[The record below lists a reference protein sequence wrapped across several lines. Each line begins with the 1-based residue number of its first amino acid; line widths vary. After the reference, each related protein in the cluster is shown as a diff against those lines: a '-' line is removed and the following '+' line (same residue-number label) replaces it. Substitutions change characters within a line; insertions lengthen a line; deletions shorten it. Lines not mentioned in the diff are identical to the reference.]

1 MKSNQTVMLMI
12 LDGWGY
18 RSESSCNAIAQAKTP
33 FLDYLFKTY
42 PHTLLK
48 CSGNAVGLPDGVMGN
63 SEVGHLNIGA
73 GRVVLQDMMRID
85 AAIKDNSLQ
94 NNPTFTELISNIKQS
109 GGRLHLMGLLSDGAV
124 HSHINH
130 LFALILMAKSQHIP
144 VRIHPIMDGRDTPPD
159 SGLSY
164 LNQLA
169 QFIEKHNWGQ
179 IASICGRFY
188 AMDRDKRWER
198 IARAYDMYTSVQE
211 RTESDAIQAIQKS
224 YDHGETDEFVLPT
237 CMNSSNGPDDNILKD
252 GDGVLF
258 FNFRADRAREI
269 TAALTQ
275 DGFDFFER
283 KCRPKLVG
291 YVCMTQ
297 YDSHLDLP
305 VAFPPIQLK
314 HIFGQVIS
322 RAGYRQ
328 LRIAETEKYAHVTYF
343 FNGGE
348 ELAFEN
354 EDRKLIPSPREVE
367 TYDQK
372 PEMSAGQVS
381 QAVQEALSS
390 KAYDVI
396 VLNFANLD
404 MVGHTGIMDAAIK
417 AVETVDACVKD
428 VVEKLL
434 SMGGFAL
441 ITADH
446 GNAELMCD
454 TNGKPLT
461 AHTTLPVPLVL
472 VKKDIC
478 ATLRSD
484 GVIGDIA
491 PTLLQL
497 MGIDQ
502 PKEMTGKSL
511 LNRNQT

>member
-1 MKSNQTVMLMI
+1 MKSKQTAMLII

-18 RSESSCNAIAQAKTP
+18 RQESKCNAIAQANTP
-33 FLDYLFKTY
+33 YLDYLFKTY

-73 GRVVLQDMMRID
+73 GRVVLQDMLRID
-85 AAIKDNSLQ
+85 AAIEKNTLQ
-94 NNPTFTELISNIKQS
+94 TNTAFTELISKIKQT

-130 LFALILMAKSQHIP
+130 LFALILMAKSHEIS
-144 VRIHPIMDGRDTPPD
+144 VRIHAIMDGRDTPPD
-159 SGLSY
+159 SGLLY
-164 LNQLA
+164 LNKLKT
-169 QFIEKHNWGQ
+169 FIDQNKWGQ

-188 AMDRDKRWER
+188 AMDRDKRWDR
-198 IARAYDMYTSVQE
+198 ISRAYDMYTDVQKN
-211 RTESDAIQAIQKS
+211 RVSDPVEAIKQS
-224 YDHGETDEFVLPT
+224 YDQGKTDEFVLPT
-237 CMNSSNGPDDNILKD
+237 SMNSSNSPDDNILKD
-252 GDGVLF
+252 GDGVIF

-275 DGFDFFER
+275 DQFDFFER
-283 KCRPKLVG
+283 NHQPKLAG

-314 HIFGQVIS
+314 QIFGEIIS
-322 RAGYRQ
+322 KAGYHQ

-348 ELAFEN
+348 ETAFEN

-372 PEMSAGQVS
+372 PEMSAIEVA

-390 KAYDVI
+390 EKYDVI
-396 VLNFANLD
+396 ILNFANLD

-417 AVETVDACVKD
+417 AAETVDSCVKE
-428 VVEKLL
+428 VIEKLL
-434 SMGGFAL
+434 SMGGYAL

-446 GNAELMCD
+446 GNAERMCD
-454 TNGKPLT
+454 QNGKPHT
-461 AHTTLPVPLVL
+461 AHTTLPVPLIM
-472 VKKDIC
+472 VKKDVDVTFR
-478 ATLRSD
+478 AD

-491 PTLLQL
+491 PTLLEL
-497 MGIDQ
+497 IGIEQ
-502 PKEMTGKSL
+502 PEEMSGASLFKKE
-511 LNRNQT
+511 

>member
-1 MKSNQTVMLMI
+1 MKSNQTVMLII

-33 FLDYLFKTY
+33 YLDHLFKTY

-73 GRVVLQDMMRID
+73 GRVVLQDMLRID
-85 AAIKDNSLQ
+85 AAIKDNTLQ
-94 NNPTFTELISNIKQS
+94 TNPAFTGLISKIKQT

-124 HSHINH
+124 HSHISH
-130 LFALILMAKSQHIP
+130 LFALILMAKSHDIP
-144 VRIHPIMDGRDTPPD
+144 VRIHAIMDGRDTPPD

-164 LNQLA
+164 LKQLDR
-169 QFIEKHNWGQ
+169 FINENNWGQ
-179 IASICGRFY
+179 IASISGRFY
-188 AMDRDKRWER
+188 AMDRDKRWNR
-198 IARAYDMYTSVQE
+198 IVRAYEMYTSVQAQ
-211 RTESDAIQAIQKS
+211 TESDAIKAIQKS
-224 YDHGETDEFVLPT
+224 YEQGETDEFVIPQCLQSK
-237 CMNSSNGPDDNILKD
+237 NSLEDNILQD
-252 GDGVLF
+252 GDGVIF

-269 TAALTQ
+269 TAAITQ
-275 DGFDFFER
+275 ESFDFFER
-283 KCRPKLVG
+283 KNRPELAG

-297 YDSHLDLP
+297 YDSHLKLP

-314 HIFGQVIS
+314 QIFGEVLS
-322 RAGYRQ
+322 KAGYRQ

-348 ELAFEN
+348 EHAFDN

-372 PEMSAGQVS
+372 PEMSAREVS
-381 QAVQEALSS
+381 QAVQDALSS
-390 KAYDVI
+390 ETYDVI

-404 MVGHTGIMDAAIK
+404 MVGHTGIMDAAVK
-417 AVETVDACVKD
+417 AVETVDACLKE

-434 SMGGFAL
+434 SMSGFAL

-446 GNAELMCD
+446 GNAERMCD
-454 TNGKPLT
+454 ENGKPHT
-461 AHTTLPVPLVL
+461 AHTTLPVPLIM
-472 VKKDIC
+472 VKNDIDVK
-478 ATLRSD
+478 LRSD

-491 PTLLQL
+491 PTLLEL
-497 MGIDQ
+497 MDINKPD
-502 PKEMTGKSL
+502 EMTGRSL
-511 LNRNQT
+511 FI

>member
-18 RSESSCNAIAQAKTP
+18 RTESSCNAITQANTP
-33 FLDYLFKTY
+33 FLDHLFNTY

-48 CSGNAVGLPDGVMGN
+48 CSGNAVGLPEGVMGN

-85 AAIKDNSLQ
+85 AAINENTLQ
-94 NNPTFTELISNIKQS
+94 SNPAFIELMSKIKQS
-109 GGRLHLMGLLSDGAV
+109 DGRMHLIGLLSDGAV

-130 LFALILMAKSQHIP
+130 LFALILMAKAQNIP
-144 VRIHPIMDGRDTPPD
+144 VRIHAIMDGRDTPPD

-164 LNQLA
+164 LNQLV
-169 QFIEKHNWGQ
+169 QFIEKNKWGQ

-198 IARAYDMYTSVQE
+198 IARAYEMYTSVQAHT
-211 RTESDAIQAIQKS
+211 TESDAIQAIQKS

-237 CMNSSNGPDDNILKD
+237 GIASDNGLDDNILKD

-275 DGFDFFER
+275 EAFEFFER
-283 KCRPKLVG
+283 KHRPNLAG

-314 HIFGQVIS
+314 QILGQVLS
-322 RAGYRQ
+322 QAGYRQ

-348 ELAFEN
+348 ELAYDN

-372 PEMSAGQVS
+372 PEMSAFQVS
-381 QAVQEALSS
+381 QDVLEALSS
-390 KAYDVI
+390 EVFDVI

-417 AVETVDACVKD
+417 AVETVDSCVKE
-428 VVEKLL
+428 VIEKLL

-454 TNGKPLT
+454 ENGKPHT
-461 AHTTLPVPLVL
+461 AHTTLPVPFVL
-472 VKKDIC
+472 VKNDIHT
-478 ATLRSD
+478 TLRSD

-497 MGIDQ
+497 MGVNQ
-502 PKEMTGKSL
+502 PEEMTGKSL
-511 LNRNQT
+511 LI

>member
-1 MKSNQTVMLMI
+1 MKSNQTVMLII

-18 RSESSCNAIAQAKTP
+18 RSESSCNAIAQARTP
-33 FLDYLFKTY
+33 YLDYLFKTY

-73 GRVVLQDMMRID
+73 GRVVLQDMLRID
-85 AAIKDNSLQ
+85 AAIEDNTLQ
-94 NNPTFTELISNIKQS
+94 TNPAFTDLISKIKQT
-109 GGRLHLMGLLSDGAV
+109 GGRMHLMGLLSDGAV

-130 LFALILMAKSQHIP
+130 LFALILMAKSHEIP
-144 VRIHPIMDGRDTPPD
+144 IRIHAIMDGRDTPPD

-164 LNQLA
+164 LRQLEN
-169 QFIEKHNWGQ
+169 FIYEHNWGQ
-179 IASICGRFY
+179 IASISGRFY
-188 AMDRDKRWER
+188 AMDRDKRWNR
-198 IARAYDMYTSVQE
+198 IARAYDMYTSVQGQS
-211 RTESDAIQAIQKS
+211 ESDAIKAIQKS
-224 YDHGETDEFVLPT
+224 YEQGKTDEFVVPT
-237 CMNSSNGPDDNILKD
+237 CMKSNNALNDNILQD
-252 GDGVLF
+252 GDGVIF

-275 DGFDFFER
+275 DQFDSFER
-283 KCRPKLVG
+283 NNRPKLAG

-297 YDSHLDLP
+297 YDSHLNLP

-314 HIFGQVIS
+314 QIFGEILS
-322 RAGYRQ
+322 KKGYRQ

-348 ELAFEN
+348 EVAFEN

-367 TYDQK
+367 TYDLK
-372 PEMSAGQVS
+372 PEMSAREVS
-381 QAVQEALSS
+381 LAVQDALSS
-390 KAYDVI
+390 KTYDVI

-417 AVETVDACVKD
+417 AAETVDACVQE

-434 SMGGFAL
+434 SMSGFAL

-446 GNAELMCD
+446 GNAERMCD
-454 TNGKPLT
+454 KNGKPHT
-461 AHTTLPVPLVL
+461 AHTTLPVPLIL
-472 VKKDIC
+472 VKNDTDAK
-478 ATLRSD
+478 LRSD

-491 PTLLQL
+491 PTLFAL
-497 MGIDQ
+497 MGINK
-502 PKEMTGKSL
+502 PEEMSGKSL
-511 LNRNQT
+511 LV

>member
-1 MKSNQTVMLMI
+1 MKSNQTVMLII

-18 RSESSCNAIAQAKTP
+18 RQESSCNAIAQAKTP
-33 FLDYLFKTY
+33 YLDHLFKTY
-42 PHTLLK
+42 SHTLLK
-48 CSGNAVGLPDGVMGN
+48 CSGYAVGLPDGVMGN

-73 GRVVLQDMMRID
+73 GRVVFQDMLRID
-85 AAIKDNSLQ
+85 AAIENNTLQ
-94 NNPTFTELISNIKQS
+94 TNPAFTELIAKLKQT
-109 GGRLHLMGLLSDGAV
+109 GGRMHLMGLLSDGAV

-130 LFALILMAKSQHIP
+130 LFALILIAKSHDIP
-144 VRIHPIMDGRDTPPD
+144 VRIHAIMDGRDTPPD

-164 LNQLA
+164 LKQLDK
-169 QFIEKHNWGQ
+169 FINENNWGQ
-179 IASICGRFY
+179 IATICGRFY

-198 IARAYDMYTSVQE
+198 ITRAYNMYTSVPEQ
-211 RTESDAIQAIQKS
+211 TEPDAITAIQKS
-224 YDHGETDEFVLPT
+224 YAHGETDEFVLPT
-237 CMNSSNGPDDNILKD
+237 CLDSANGPDDNILKD
-252 GDGVLF
+252 NDGVIF

-269 TAALTQ
+269 TSALTQ
-275 DGFDFFER
+275 EQFDFFER
-283 KCRPKLVG
+283 KQRPALAG
-291 YVCMTQ
+291 FVCMTQ

-314 HIFGQVIS
+314 QIFGQIIS
-322 RAGYRQ
+322 QAGYRQ

-348 ELAFEN
+348 EVAFEN

-372 PEMSAGQVS
+372 PEMSAREVA
-381 QAVQEALSS
+381 QAVQDALSS
-390 KAYDVI
+390 KTYDVI

-417 AVETVDACVKD
+417 AVETVDSCVKE

-454 TNGKPLT
+454 QNGKPHT
-461 AHTTLPVPLVL
+461 AHTTLPVPLIL
-472 VKKDIC
+472 VKNDK
-478 ATLRSD
+478 AYKLRSD

-491 PTLLQL
+491 PTLLAL
-497 MGIDQ
+497 MGIEK
-502 PKEMTGKSL
+502 PEEMTGTSL
-511 LNRNQT
+511 LL